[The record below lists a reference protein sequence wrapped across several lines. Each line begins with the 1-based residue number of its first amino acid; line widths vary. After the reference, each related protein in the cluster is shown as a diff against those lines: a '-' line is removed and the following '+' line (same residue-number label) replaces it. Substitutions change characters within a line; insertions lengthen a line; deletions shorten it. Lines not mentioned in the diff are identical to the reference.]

1 MSDSEDEQLRQFLP
15 SGFGKQAVT
24 YDFEGQYDKCRRP
37 EYINLLSQKASKRIG
52 GESDDDDDSDDY
64 DELEELPIS
73 HEIAL
78 REHNKT
84 VSALDVDPAGV
95 RVASG
100 SYDYNMD
107 LWDFNG
113 MNLAALHPFRIVE
126 PVESHPIHELQFSRN
141 GEWILVIPS
150 SSQAKIFT
158 RDGEEELEYVR
169 GDMYLRDMN
178 NTDGHVAELT
188 AGAWHP
194 TDDNLFATSSLDSTI
209 RIWDANI
216 KRAQRNV
223 IVVKSRTTKGGKT
236 RVSSIGWSPDGKYIA
251 GATTDGGI
259 AYWSSSGPY
268 NRPVA
273 SIQDAHGKES
283 WTSGVVYGSDNS
295 TILTRGGDGTIKL
308 WDARNF
314 KKPLLS
320 RSGLENTVQETN
332 ISFSPNGRYIIT
344 GTSSTPDSPVGQLH
358 IIDKSD
364 LSTITA
370 VTLDAS
376 KPSSVVKTQ
385 WHSKLGQILAT
396 TSTGAIHV
404 LFSRELSQKGA
415 KVVVEK
421 PPKVRHVDDNI
432 TADIDLTAAAITPDM
447 MSGKNRDENRLTN
460 QQRQNMARKDPLK
473 SRRPDLPLARRM
485 DGEIRVFNFDA
496 EDEEKPEKR
505 RKM

>member
-1 MSDSEDEQLRQFLP
+1 MSDSEDELRQFLP
-15 SGFGKQAVT
+15 SGFGKQTVT
-24 YDFEGQYDKCRRP
+24 YDFEGQYEKCKRL
-37 EYINLLSQKASKRIG
+37 EYTDLLSQKASKNAGIT
-52 GESDDDDDSDDY
+52 SDDDDGSDDY

-73 HEIAL
+73 HEIIL
-78 REHNKT
+78 KEHNKT
-84 VSALDVDPAGV
+84 VSALDVDSAGV

-113 MNLAALHPFRIVE
+113 MNLASLHPFRVVE
-126 PVESHPIHELQFSRN
+126 PVESHPIHELQYSRS

-150 SSQAKIFT
+150 SSQAKLFT
-158 RDGEEELEYVR
+158 RDGVEESEYVR

-194 TDDNLFATSSLDSTI
+194 TDDDLFATSSLDSTI
-209 RIWDANI
+209 RIWDANV
-216 KRAQRNV
+216 KRAQRDI
-223 IVVKSRTTKGGKT
+223 IVVKSRTAKGGKT
-236 RVSSIGWSPDGKYIA
+236 RVSSIAWAPDGKYVA

-273 SIQDAHGKES
+273 SIQDAHEKES
-283 WTSGVVYGSDNS
+283 WTSGVVYGSDNI
-295 TILTRGGDGTIKL
+295 TLLTRGGDGTIKL
-308 WDARNF
+308 WDIRNF

-320 RSGLENTVQETN
+320 RSGLQNTVQETN

-344 GTSSTPDSPVGQLH
+344 GTSSTPESLVGQLH

-364 LSTITA
+364 LSTITRM
-370 VTLDAS
+370 TLDAS
-376 KPSSVVKTQ
+376 KPSSVVKTK
-385 WHSKLGQILAT
+385 WHAKLDQILAT
-396 TSTGAIHV
+396 TSTGDIHV
-404 LFSRELSQKGA
+404 LFSREMSVKGA

-421 PPKVRHVDDNI
+421 APKVRHVDDNI
-432 TADIDLTAAAITPDM
+432 TADIDLTAAAVTPDM
-447 MSGKNRDENRLTN
+447 MSGKHRDESRLTN
-460 QQRQNMARKDPLK
+460 QQRQKMTRKDPMK

-485 DGEIRVFNFDA
+485 DGEVRVFNFNAD
-496 EDEEKPEKR
+496 DEENLQKR
-505 RKM
+505 RKI